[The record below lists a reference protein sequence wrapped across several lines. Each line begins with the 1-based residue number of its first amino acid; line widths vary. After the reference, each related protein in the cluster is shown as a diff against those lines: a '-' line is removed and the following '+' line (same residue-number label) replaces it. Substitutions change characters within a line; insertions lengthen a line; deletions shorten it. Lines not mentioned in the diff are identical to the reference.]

1 MLKFFNKF
9 EEYLLLFLFPL
20 MVCVV
25 FIATV
30 ARYFDLFPM
39 FWGEELA
46 RYIMIYLAYIAA
58 GLAMKHGAHVGVSFL
73 VDKIKSK
80 KIRFGFDI
88 FRIVAILFFTS
99 TIVFMISE
107 IIISQIKIG
116 QTSPALFMPIW
127 VMYAAVPFGMIL
139 VSVRAIQSFLQIFKQ
154 YKQETKTW
162 D

>member
-1 MLKFFNKF
+1 MLKFFDKF
-9 EEYLLLFLFPL
+9 EEYVLLLLFPL

-25 FIATV
+25 FIATA

-46 RYIMIYLAYIAA
+46 RYIMIYLVYTAA
-58 GLAMKHGAHVGVSFL
+58 GLAMKHGGHVSVSFL

-80 KIRFGFDI
+80 KIRLGFDI
-88 FRIVAILFFTS
+88 FRITTILFFTS
-99 TIVFMISE
+99 TIVIMISE
-107 IIISQIKIG
+107 IIISQIRIG

-127 VMYAAVPFGMIL
+127 IMYGAVPFGMVL
-139 VSVRAIQSFLQIFKQ
+139 VSVRAVQGFLQVIKR